1 MAETLKLVSLVA
13 GRLIFFLLLMVQC
26 GFLTAYPAKYKDDD
40 RLVPI
45 FLLYA
50 PATVYWIYCLFSQET
65 DAGLVKMFNT
75 WSLYVVAALVPIIAI
90 IFALV
95 GDDLDKK
102 QFLGPNTLKVTLC
115 ATPLL
120 FLFLVNTASDL
131 DKHEKYRQLASWLS
145 VSITIDLFDAV
156 EMLDIVL
163 DEREN
168 SHGISKEF
176 GRTMVAVACL
186 SILLSILQL
195 GENELEKGSPKPRK
209 GVAIIRNV
217 LQIFFVNLP
226 FLIIRLVIFFK
237 YQKDESIFIAK
248 NGIAIFLSSLEIY
261 WISQD
266 RGKPKTGQDR
276 GKPN

>member
-1 MAETLKLVSLVA
+1 MAKVSKLVCV
-13 GRLIFFLLLMVQC
+13 GRWMFFILLLIQC

-40 RLVPI
+40 RLIPL

-50 PATVYWIYCLFSQET
+50 PATVYCGIHCLLES
-65 DAGLVKMFNT
+65 DADLVKMFRT
-75 WSLYVVAALVPIIAI
+75 WCLYVVAALVPMIAI
-90 IFALV
+90 IFALA

-102 QFLGPNTLKVTLC
+102 QFLGPNTLKATFC

-120 FLFLVNTASDL
+120 FLLLVNTASDL
-131 DKHEKYRQLASWLS
+131 SKHEKYRQLASTLS

-176 GRTMVAVACL
+176 GRAMVAVACL
-186 SILLSILQL
+186 SFLLSMLQL
-195 GENELEKGSPKPRK
+195 GENKLKDNGSYERRK
-209 GVAIIRNV
+209 DVAIARNAS
-217 LQIFFVNLP
+217 QIILVNFP

-237 YQKDESIFIAK
+237 YKKDESIFIAK
-248 NGIAIFLSSLEIY
+248 NAIAIFLSSLDIY
-261 WISQD
+261 WI
-266 RGKPKTGQDR
+266 KTGAI
-276 GKPN
+276 